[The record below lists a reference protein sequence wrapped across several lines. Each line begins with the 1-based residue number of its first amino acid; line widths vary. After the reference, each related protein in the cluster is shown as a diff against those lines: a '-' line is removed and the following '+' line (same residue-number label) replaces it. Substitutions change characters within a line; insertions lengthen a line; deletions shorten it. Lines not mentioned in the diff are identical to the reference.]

1 MMLYIENITC
11 HDGQQPPQRQQPSHR
26 PLQPPLPQEGE
37 HDVPVDH
44 LYVCPH
50 SAKQDFHSQQQPFY
64 RESSFLQ
71 HDIAGTAPKVL
82 IPKSATSANFGLS
95 TFVEPIPDRSKHI
108 NKTSNPLFVGDI
120 EGARPKAVEF
130 RSKRNVD
137 PLCPKY
143 TLPSAA

>member
-1 MMLYIENITC
+1 MVYIENITC
-11 HDGQQPPQRQQPSHR
+11 HERPPPSSQR
-26 PLQPPLPQEGE
+26 PLQPPLPEEGQ
-37 HDVPVDH
+37 HDVPLHD
-44 LYVCPH
+44 LYLLPH
-50 SAKQDFHSQQQPFY
+50 AAKQDFHTQQPFY

-95 TFVEPIPDRSKHI
+95 TFVEPIPDRNKHI

-130 RSKRNVD
+130 RSRRNVD

-143 TLPSAA
+143 TLPSAS